1 VNNPIKETFLGL
13 QGYRVLVPELCR
25 GVVADNASHV
35 AMLQVQLPA
44 CLSVQSISKT
54 CSPETL

>member
-1 VNNPIKETFLGL
+1 MNNPIKETFLGL

-44 CLSVQSISKT
+44 CLSVGGAGSCCQH
-54 CSPETL
+54 